1 MHKGF
6 ILGIHNEMTY
16 TNIEMTSFSS
26 IQVLCIKITKLKFH
40 KIQKIK
46 PIPNQNRFKPI
57 SFSSIWFGYFILK
70 TKTQPTNF
78 SSVQFL
84 LFYIKNKKTKLYF
97 RFFFLLSNEFYNELS
112 FSSVRLFYIF

>member
-16 TNIEMTSFSS
+16 TNVEMISFSS
-26 IQVLCIKITKLKFH
+26 IQVLSIKITKLKFH

-46 PIPNQNRFKPI
+46 PKPNQNRFKPTD
-57 SFSSIWFGYFILK
+57 FSSIWFSYFILK

-84 LFYIKNKKTKLYF
+84 LFYIKNKKLYYF
-97 RFFFLLSNEFYNELS
+97 LGFIFLLSNGFYNELS